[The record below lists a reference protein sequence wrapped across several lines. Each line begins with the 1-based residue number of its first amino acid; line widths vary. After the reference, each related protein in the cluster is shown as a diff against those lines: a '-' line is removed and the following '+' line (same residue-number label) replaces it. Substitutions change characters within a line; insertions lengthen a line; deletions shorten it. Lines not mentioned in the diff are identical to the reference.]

1 MILSSNA
8 VIKSSN
14 LTDTKRVLFAKPLFA
29 IEPELTND
37 ESVVNEL
44 NVMKQE
50 EDNRARMIEEKRQ
63 LQEEIESLKLQRQNV
78 LEQIENDKNE
88 SLIEIDEWWKGKSLE
103 AQQLADQMAQQGLQQ
118 GFQEGLEQA
127 KLENIE
133 KIKEIEEMIK
143 SAYEERKKII
153 ETAEPFLLQLS
164 VGIAER
170 ILKDELSQEPEA
182 ILSIVREGLR
192 QVKEKGEVT
201 LRVTPDDYSII
212 LPYADE
218 LKLCLDASC
227 ELKIIPDH
235 NIQSGAMID
244 MPQGTFDVTID
255 SQLNAIKE
263 QLLAYQEERIS
274 L

>member
-1 MILSSNA
+1 MSSSA

-14 LTDTKRVLFAKPLFA
+14 LTETKRVLFAKPLFKV
-29 IEPELTND
+29 EPEVLQEDTAP
-37 ESVVNEL
+37 L
-44 NVMKQE
+44 NAIKQE
-50 EDNRARMIEEKRQ
+50 EDNRAKLLEEKRQ
-63 LQEEIESLKLQRQNV
+63 LEEEIKALQLQHQNV

-88 SLIEIDEWWKGKSLE
+88 ALIEIDEWWKGKNLE

-127 KLENIE
+127 ERENTE
-133 KIKEIEEMIK
+133 KVKEIEVLLK
-143 SAYEERKKII
+143 TAYEERTKII

-170 ILKDELSQEPEA
+170 ILKDELTQEPEQ

-201 LRVTPDDYSII
+201 LRVTPDDYSTI

-235 NIQSGAMID
+235 NIQAGAMID
-244 MPQGTFDVTID
+244 LPHGTFDVTID

-274 L
+274 P